1 MSQWLSKIPGISP
14 KEVKAILDQQAK
26 ASRTEQAFVLLRQI
40 FFSDFEY
47 EIYQNPEQDF
57 SELWSKMHKEYWGV
71 EVAPFYADW
80 DTEHYLTAPVYVQNY
95 AIGILMVEQLVDS
108 MQKDFSGTCC
118 QTALGK
124 KLKETYFN
132 PGIEFDYLTLMQHF
146 TGNSLSASAALRLM
160 D

>member
-1 MSQWLSKIPGISP
+1 
-14 KEVKAILDQQAK
+14 
-26 ASRTEQAFVLLRQI
+26 
-40 FFSDFEY
+40 
-47 EIYQNPEQDF
+47 
-57 SELWSKMHKEYWGV
+57 
-71 EVAPFYADW
+71 
-80 DTEHYLTAPVYVQNY
+80 
-95 AIGILMVEQLVDS
+95 